1 MLVASGDRD
10 TFQLASEKTTILYPV
25 KAGEM
30 ARIGPKEVRERYGV
44 APKQVPDFI
53 ALRGDPSDRLPGAPG
68 IGAQGAAALI
78 RQYGS
83 LAGLLKAGRF
93 AKQAKDLKLYRSI
106 ATMDKKA
113 PLPKIAAQTPT
124 WHKAAA
130 LARKW
135 QLNQLAG
142 RLEEMARKPVPPGE
156 RSSKA

>member
-1 MLVASGDRD
+1 MRSSAC
-10 TFQLASEKTTILYPV
+10 LAKRPALSS
-25 KAGEM
+25 A
-30 ARIGPKEVRERYGV
+30 ARLPYCRISAA
-44 APKQVPDFI
+44 APCAPT
-53 ALRGDPSDRLPGAPG
+53 PGAPG

-83 LAGLLKAGRF
+83 LAALLNAGRF
-93 AKQAKDLKLYRSI
+93 AKQAEDLKLYRSI

-130 LARKW
+130 LAREW

-142 RLEEMARKPVPPGE
+142 RLEEMARKPLPL
-156 RSSKA
+156 